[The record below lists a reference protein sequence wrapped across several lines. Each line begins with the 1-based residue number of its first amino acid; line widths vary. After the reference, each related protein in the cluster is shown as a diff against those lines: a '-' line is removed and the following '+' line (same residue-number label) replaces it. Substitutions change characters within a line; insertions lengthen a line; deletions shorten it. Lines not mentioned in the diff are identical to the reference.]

1 MKIKKLIVRK
11 TKPSEEVIR
20 EIQFKEKA
28 SNAMVDYVK
37 SYIEKSIPLRGIV
50 KNRSIEQALPDICEL
65 HKHIFGKELIDT
77 TKDR

>member
-20 EIQFKEKA
+20 EIQFKEKV
-28 SNAMVDYVK
+28 SNTMIDYVK
-37 SYIEKSIPLRGIV
+37 NHIEKSIPLRGIV
-50 KNRSIEQALPDICEL
+50 KNRSIEQDLLDICEL